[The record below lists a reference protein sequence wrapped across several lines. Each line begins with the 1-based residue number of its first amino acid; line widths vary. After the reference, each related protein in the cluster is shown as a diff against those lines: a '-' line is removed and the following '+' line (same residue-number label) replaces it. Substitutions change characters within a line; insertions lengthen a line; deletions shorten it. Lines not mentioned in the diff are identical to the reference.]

1 MKKQGYLDREA
12 ESVGAKNSAE
22 TEEMRVKRLSGMGGV
37 QTPRDRARES
47 RGARKAD
54 RGTGK
59 GEYGFKK

>member
-12 ESVGAKNSAE
+12 ESVGAKNIAE
-22 TEEMRVKRLSGMGGV
+22 TEVMRVERLSGTGGV
-37 QTPRDRARES
+37 QTARDRARES